1 MNWIIY
7 MQHQQSETYMT
18 GLKRIILL
26 SAIFISGITMICEAK
41 PPLTGSFKIPQVEI
55 IDSEIFGLVKDAISF
70 AKDKDC
76 KPTRYNIFFSY
87 DKLPDA
93 DEIYQL
99 LVIIEP
105 TANEPWYKWDSYA
118 IIDGYT
124 CFFNRAFTSNFA
136 KKQGDLRCFNYCY
149 EEERRHYYGN
159 IFEWRYRVFFKNI
172 FLPKGSRA
180 IIKWKY
186 LLGGYINN
194 PSRSEAEIQMKEDKE
209 KNKRLLKFIR
219 DNLSNHH

>member
-26 SAIFISGITMICEAK
+26 SAILISGITMICEAK

-70 AKDKDC
+70 
-76 KPTRYNIFFSY
+76 
-87 DKLPDA
+87 A